1 MMNCPNCGCYNL
13 DGTEK
18 CKNCEYPLIKIN
30 DIEVNPDDS
39 KNSALIILFNIVYC
53 FMIPIILF
61 YFGTRLSDEL
71 LGIKSLMY
79 VMAFLIHVFGES
91 FSYLNTFKIVKNKE
105 NFFGSFS
112 WYELIVLIFLLL
124 LIVCMP
130 SLVQS
135 TSGMLILIIFTMFK
149 LVSYVFTIKVFLKEK
164 IRLKILPIIL
174 LIICYI
180 MVFLV
185 SNLSVPTE
193 LNKKLYMLFGNDF
206 ESKSLKIKLV
216 NDYNYHKIKKKK
228 ISYLHKFNQKDLKQ
242 ITRLEINKE
251 INDVTIKDLSKLTNL
266 ERLSIKQLKIKYDF
280 NLSFSKKLTVLKIDN
295 VTFDNDFI
303 VDTNCNIKEIYIEN
317 SAFKNIDI
325 KSNNLIKLEAEKCK
339 VNDVTIEDSNS
350 LKEFYLIKSKINNVT
365 INGNKNLRS
374 LGLSKVNNINIK
386 NMGNLETYFKLYK
399 DDYGDSLYEYLM
411 FKRLIFN
418 DKKISFKND
427 EYIKFDGSLYVK
439 KDSLV
444 KDLLL
449 ENLTAKVF
457 DYYHEVIR
465 ENEDG
470 TKTYNSE
477 IKVKEQGP
485 DSGLGDKLYLYENNK
500 EVLNCSVF
508 SLNKYILED

>member
-1 MMNCPNCGCYNL
+1 MKCPNCGIENL
-13 DGTEK
+13 EGTEK
-18 CKNCEYPLIKIN
+18 CKNCEFPLKKYETTN
-30 DIEVNPDDS
+30 NVKVDKS
-39 KNSALIILFNIVYC
+39 KNSILLVLFNILYCFIIPFILLLVVLAKTNILFGVKIALIILAI
-53 FMIPIILF
+53 
-61 YFGTRLSDEL
+61 
-71 LGIKSLMY
+71 
-79 VMAFLIHVFGES
+79 LIHILGEYIS
-91 FSYLNTFKIVKNKE
+91 CLYTIKIVKNKE
-105 NFFGSFS
+105 NIKKTLD
-112 WYELIVLIFLLL
+112 WYELGTLICCIPIFYSLASSESNKFWI
-124 LIVCMP
+124 LI
-130 SLVQS
+130 L
-135 TSGMLILIIFTMFK
+135 LIIFKF
-149 LVSYVFTIKVFLKEK
+149 LSYTFTVKFFLKEK
-164 IRLKILPIIL
+164 INIKIFPITT

-180 MVFLV
+180 ISFMIP
-185 SNLSVPTE
+185 NITNPTDI
-193 LNKKLYMLFGNDF
+193 NKSLYKAFGYNDF
-206 ESKSLKIKLV
+206 DSKKLKIKLV
-216 NDYNYHKIKKKK
+216 DEYNDEYNYDND
-228 ISYLHKFNQKDLKQ
+228 ISYFHKFTEEELEN
-242 ITRLEINKE
+242 ITNLEINKE

-280 NLSFSKKLTVLKIDN
+280 NLSSSKKLTVLKIDN

-325 KSNNLIKLEAEKCK
+325 KSNNLIKIEAEKCK

-444 KDLLL
+444 KDLLF

-477 IKVKEQGP
+477 IKVKEQGS
-485 DSGLGDKLYLYENNK
+485 DSGLVDKLYLYENNK
-500 EVLNCSVF
+500 EVLNCSIF
-508 SLNKYILED
+508 DLDKYDMED

>member
-1 MMNCPNCGCYNL
+1 MNCPNCGCYNL

-30 DIEVNPDDS
+30 DIEVNPDDL

-180 MVFLV
+180 MIFLV

-242 ITRLEINKE
+242 ITRLEIDKKIKN
-251 INDVTIKDLSKLTNL
+251 VTTKDL
-266 ERLSIKQLKIKYDF
+266 
-280 NLSFSKKLTVLKIDN
+280 KKLTYLKELVIKNYKFDDFNIDSN
-295 VTFDNDFI
+295 F
-303 VDTNCNIKEIYIEN
+303 NIKSLYIKN
-317 SAFKNIDI
+317 SEFKNINISSEKIEVVQADNIKAKDI
-325 KSNNLIKLEAEKCK
+325 NIKDAKKLRKIFINKSN
-339 VNDVTIEDSNS
+339 VTNVIVYKDR
-350 LKEFYLIKSKINNVT
+350 YL
-365 INGNKNLRS
+365 KNLK
-374 LGLSKVNNINIK
+374 LSKVDTITIKNISNIK
-386 NMGNLETYFKLYK
+386 DFFDLYNSSF
-399 DDYGDSLYEYLM
+399 GS
-411 FKRLIFN
+411 LIFRNLIIN
-418 DKKISFKND
+418 DKKISFKDN
-427 EYIKFDGSLYVK
+427 EYMKFNGNLYIKENSLI
-439 KDSLV
+439 
-444 KDLLL
+444 KDLLI
-449 ENLTAKVF
+449 ENLTTKVF
-457 DYYHEVIR
+457 NYNNDIISDSEDIN
-465 ENEDG
+465 NE
-470 TKTYNSE
+470 K
-477 IKVKEQGP
+477 KQEQRFKYGY
-485 DSGLGDKLYLYENNK
+485 KLHLYENEN
-500 EVLNCSVF
+500 EVLNCNVY

>member
-1 MMNCPNCGCYNL
+1 MNCPNCGCYNL

-30 DIEVNPDDS
+30 DIEVNPDDL

-242 ITRLEINKE
+242 ITRLEIDKKIKN
-251 INDVTIKDLSKLTNL
+251 VTTKDL
-266 ERLSIKQLKIKYDF
+266 
-280 NLSFSKKLTVLKIDN
+280 KKLTYLKELVIKNYKFDDFNIDSN
-295 VTFDNDFI
+295 F
-303 VDTNCNIKEIYIEN
+303 NIKSLYIKN
-317 SAFKNIDI
+317 SEFKNINISSEKIEVVQADNIKAKDI
-325 KSNNLIKLEAEKCK
+325 NIKDAKKLRKIFINKSNVTNVIVYKDRYLKKLK
-339 VNDVTIEDSNS
+339 
-350 LKEFYLIKSKINNVT
+350 
-365 INGNKNLRS
+365 
-374 LGLSKVNNINIK
+374 LSKVDTITIKNISNIK
-386 NMGNLETYFKLYK
+386 DFFDLYNSSF
-399 DDYGDSLYEYLM
+399 GS
-411 FKRLIFN
+411 LIFRNLIIN
-418 DKKISFKND
+418 DKKISLKDN
-427 EYIKFDGSLYVK
+427 EYMKFNGNLYVK
-439 KDSLV
+439 ENSLI
-444 KDLLL
+444 KDLFV
-449 ENLTAKVF
+449 ENLTTKVF
-457 DYYHEVIR
+457 NYNNDIISDSEDIN
-465 ENEDG
+465 NE
-470 TKTYNSE
+470 K
-477 IKVKEQGP
+477 KQEQRFKYGY
-485 DSGLGDKLYLYENNK
+485 KLHLYENEN
-500 EVLNCSVF
+500 EVLNCNVY